1 MSRTDDIR
9 IREQQTLVPPRQLKS
24 DIPLSTRQ
32 EQVVADARNEI
43 EAVISGRDSRLLMI
57 VGPCSVHDPDSARVY
72 AERLARLREEVA
84 GEILIVMRVYFEK
97 PRTRLGWRGLIL
109 DPHLD
114 GSYDIHTG
122 LRLARE
128 LLRDISDMGVPAGTE
143 VLDPIV
149 PQYLSDFISWASI
162 GARTTESQTHRE
174 MASGLSMPVGFKNG
188 TEGSLDVAVNAMAS
202 SSQAHS
208 FIGIDQEGRT
218 CVLRTAG
225 NAACH
230 LILRGGR
237 GGPNYHEEDV
247 DEAAVVLRAASLPE
261 AVVVDCS
268 HGNSRKNHSRQRVV
282 LRSLLRQRHDGST
295 VVRGCMLESNLEPG
309 SQPLSS
315 ELKPGVSITD
325 ACIGWDETVELVRAA
340 ASAEAGRGI
349 RVASV

>member
-1 MSRTDDIR
+1 M
-9 IREQQTLVPPRQLKS
+9 LVPPRELKA
-24 DIPLSTRQ
+24 DIRLTGHQ
-32 EQVVADARNEI
+32 EQVVSGARSEI
-43 EAVISGRDSRLLMI
+43 EAVVHGVDSRLLMI
-57 VGPCSVHDPDSARVY
+57 VGPCSIHDPDSARVY
-72 AERLARLREEVA
+72 AEKLARLREEVSK
-84 GEILIVMRVYFEK
+84 EILVVMRVYFEK

-122 LRLARE
+122 IRLARE
-128 LLRDISDMGVPAGTE
+128 LLRDITDMGLPAGSE

-149 PQYLSDFISWASI
+149 PQYLSDYLSWASI

-188 TEGSLDVAVNAMAS
+188 TDGSLDVAVNAMAS

-225 NAACH
+225 NPACH

-237 GGPNYHEEDV
+237 MGPNYHEEDV
-247 DEAAVVLRAASLPE
+247 EEAGAVLRAAGLTES
-261 AVVVDCS
+261 VVVDCS
-268 HGNSRKNHSRQRVV
+268 HGNSRKDHNRQRIV

-295 VVRGCMLESNLEPG
+295 LVRGCMLESNLNPG
-309 SQPLSS
+309 SQPLTAD
-315 ELKPGVSITD
+315 LKPGVSITD

-340 ASAEAGRGI
+340 ASAEAGRGV
-349 RVASV
+349 RVASG

>member
-1 MSRTDDIR
+1 
-9 IREQQTLVPPRQLKS
+9 
-24 DIPLSTRQ
+24 
-32 EQVVADARNEI
+32 
-43 EAVISGRDSRLLMI
+43 
-57 VGPCSVHDPDSARVY
+57 
-72 AERLARLREEVA
+72 
-84 GEILIVMRVYFEK
+84 MRVYFEK

-122 LRLARE
+122 IRLARE
-128 LLRDISDMGVPAGTE
+128 LLRDITDMGLPAGSE

-149 PQYLSDFISWASI
+149 PQYLSDYLSWASI

-188 TEGSLDVAVNAMAS
+188 TDGSLDVAVNAMAS
-202 SSQAHS
+202 SSQAHG

-225 NAACH
+225 NPACH

-237 GGPNYHEEDV
+237 MGPNYHEEDV
-247 DEAAVVLRAASLPE
+247 EEAGAVLRAAGLTES
-261 AVVVDCS
+261 VVVDCS
-268 HGNSRKNHSRQRVV
+268 HGNSRKDHNRQRIV

-295 VVRGCMLESNLEPG
+295 LVRGCMLESNLNPG
-309 SQPLSS
+309 SQPLTAD
-315 ELKPGVSITD
+315 LKPGVSITD

-340 ASAEAGRGI
+340 ASAEAGRGV
-349 RVASV
+349 RVASG

>member
-1 MSRTDDIR
+1 M
-9 IREQQTLVPPRQLKS
+9 LVPPRELKA
-24 DIPLSTRQ
+24 DIRLTGHQ
-32 EQVVADARNEI
+32 EQVVSDARSEI
-43 EAVISGRDSRLLMI
+43 EAVVHGVDSRLLMI
-57 VGPCSVHDPDSARVY
+57 VGPCSIHDPDSARVY
-72 AERLARLREEVA
+72 AEKLARLREEVSN
-84 GEILIVMRVYFEK
+84 EILVVMRVYFEK

-122 LRLARE
+122 IRLARE
-128 LLRDISDMGVPAGTE
+128 LLRDITDMGLPAGSE

-149 PQYLSDFISWASI
+149 PQYLSDYLSWASI

-188 TEGSLDVAVNAMAS
+188 TDGSLDVAVNAMAS

-225 NAACH
+225 NPACH

-237 GGPNYHEEDV
+237 MGPNYHEEDV
-247 DEAAVVLRAASLPE
+247 EEAGAVLRAAGLTES
-261 AVVVDCS
+261 VVVDCS
-268 HGNSRKNHSRQRVV
+268 HGNSRKDHNRQRIV

-295 VVRGCMLESNLEPG
+295 LVRGCMLESNLNPG
-309 SQPLSS
+309 SQPLTAD
-315 ELKPGVSITD
+315 LKPGVSITD

-340 ASAEAGRGI
+340 ASAEAGRGV
-349 RVASV
+349 RVASG

>member
-1 MSRTDDIR
+1 M
-9 IREQQTLVPPRQLKS
+9 LVPPRELKA
-24 DIPLSTRQ
+24 DIRLTGHQ
-32 EQVVADARNEI
+32 EQVVSGARSEI
-43 EAVISGRDSRLLMI
+43 EAVVHGVDSRLLMI
-57 VGPCSVHDPDSARVY
+57 VGPCSIHDPDSARVY
-72 AERLARLREEVA
+72 AEKLARLREEVSN
-84 GEILIVMRVYFEK
+84 EILVVMRVYFEK

-122 LRLARE
+122 IRLARE
-128 LLRDISDMGVPAGTE
+128 LLRDITDMGLPAGSE

-149 PQYLSDFISWASI
+149 PQYLSDYLSWASI

-188 TEGSLDVAVNAMAS
+188 TDGSLDVAVNAMAS

-225 NAACH
+225 NPACH

-237 GGPNYHEEDV
+237 MGPNYHEEDV
-247 DEAAVVLRAASLPE
+247 EEAGAVLRAAGLTES
-261 AVVVDCS
+261 VVVDCS
-268 HGNSRKNHSRQRVV
+268 HGNSRKDHNRQRIV

-295 VVRGCMLESNLEPG
+295 LVRGCMLESNLNPG
-309 SQPLSS
+309 SQPLTAD
-315 ELKPGVSITD
+315 LKPGVSITD

-340 ASAEAGRGI
+340 ASAEAGRGV
-349 RVASV
+349 RVASG